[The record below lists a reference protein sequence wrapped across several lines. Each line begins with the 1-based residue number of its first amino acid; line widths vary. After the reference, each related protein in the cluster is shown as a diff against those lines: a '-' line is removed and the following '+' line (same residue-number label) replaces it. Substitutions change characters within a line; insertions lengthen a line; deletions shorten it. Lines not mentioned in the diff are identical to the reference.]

1 MKLKKLLSRRKEP
14 IRDDE
19 TLVMTDIPNP
29 EQTLF
34 PEIVASRY
42 RVKRSLGKG
51 AFGIVYLAEDKKIG
65 RLVSIKLLFK
75 HFVKNRKVYDRFMLE
90 AKIGAQLDHPNIINV
105 FALEEDHESACI
117 IMEYLS
123 GGSLEAFMKQ
133 NGAIHPGT
141 ALRIFNSI
149 LKGLEAAHQIMTV
162 HCDIKPSNIVFDH
175 LGQPKITDFGIAYL
189 PMSHS
194 TSDGEFG
201 VQSSNVIGTPR
212 YMSPEQIKGE
222 KVDCRTDLYSAG
234 TVLYEMLSGEK
245 VLTFFNKMNMDDIK
259 KVILFHKPKKL
270 VGVPE
275 PLVKMV
281 MKLIEKDREDRY
293 SSASEVLKEIEQ
305 LFQVCDT
312 CSQATTKIDSVG
324 NLVSS
329 PVAMFEDI
337 VRLLLVDGVLAPSE
351 RRELNRRAERL
362 GISKTQ
368 SRLIEDKIRAEKS
381 LPPLASIEDYK
392 KLAEKYFSENIEL
405 KFNHEQKEVLKA
417 KRKELHIKR
426 EEANILERHSREKVR
441 LSRKKEAAKS

>member
-1 MKLKKLLSRRKEP
+1 MKLKKFLSRKKEP
-14 IRDDE
+14 INDDE
-19 TLVMTDIPNP
+19 TLVMMDMPTP

-42 RVKRSLGKG
+42 KVKRSLGKG

-65 RLVSIKLLFK
+65 RLVAIKLLFR
-75 HFVKNRKVYDRFMLE
+75 HFLKNRKVYDRFMLE
-90 AKIGAQLDHPNIINV
+90 AKIGAQLDHPNVINV
-105 FALEEDHESACI
+105 FALEEDNDSACI

-123 GGSLEAFMKQ
+123 GGSLAEFMKK

-141 ALRIFNSI
+141 ALRIFSSI
-149 LKGLEAAHQIMTV
+149 MKGLEAAHQLMTV

-175 LGQPKITDFGIAYL
+175 LGTPKITDFGIAYL

-194 TSDGEFG
+194 AVDGDSE
-201 VQSSNVIGTPR
+201 VSSSNVVGTPR
-212 YMSPEQIKGE
+212 YMSPEQTKGE

-234 TVLYEMLSGEK
+234 AVLYEMLSGEQ
-245 VLTFFNKMNMDDIK
+245 VLSFYEKMDMEDIK

-270 VGVPE
+270 EGVPE
-275 PLVKMV
+275 ALSKIV
-281 MKLIEKDREDRY
+281 MKLLEKNREDRY
-293 SSASEVLKEIEQ
+293 SSASEVLSEIEQ

-312 CSQATTKIDSVG
+312 CSQETTKIDSVG
-324 NLVSS
+324 NLVGS

-362 GISKTQ
+362 GITKTQ

-381 LPPLASIEDYK
+381 LPPLEAIESYK
-392 KLAEKYFSENIEL
+392 DLAAKYFSMNTEL
-405 KFNHEQKEVLKA
+405 KLKPAQKEALKA
-417 KRKELHIKR
+417 KRKELNIKR
-426 EEANILERHSREKVR
+426 EEANILERYARDKIR
-441 LSRKKEAAKS
+441 LSRKKKSSE